1 MAGYLLIL
9 MKSFD
14 KIAMKK
20 LLPFLVLLT
29 TFPLATWGQGDI
41 PTTKPLEIGRKN
53 NLDALPSNRGT
64 VLRVPS
70 VLDDD
75 LVSKETP
82 IQMLPER
89 QLLQAGYDLKIDP
102 KVGER
107 EKKGSDKHFGDQY
120 LGDFKTNAKFVGI
133 VARDHEYVDGDR
145 VKIYVNGV
153 VVEHNLL
160 LSGAFKGVNVD
171 LVEGFNRLDFEALN
185 QGSSGPNTAQVVVTD
200 EAGKVLHNNR
210 WNLSTGS
217 KASLIV
223 VKEPSPDEEEE
234 QK

>member
-1 MAGYLLIL
+1 MKRLLLL
-9 MKSFD
+9 MVL
-14 KIAMKK
+14 MV
-20 LLPFLVLLT
+20 LPFALE
-29 TFPLATWGQGDI
+29 AQGDI
-41 PTTKPLEIGRKN
+41 PTTKPLEIGRRN
-53 NLDALPSNRGT
+53 NLDALPSNQGT

-75 LVSKETP
+75 LVSKDNP
-82 IQMLPER
+82 IKMLPDR
-89 QLLQAGYDLKIDP
+89 QLLQAGHNLKIDP

-107 EKKGSDKHFGDQY
+107 EKKGSNKHFGDQY
-120 LGDFKTNAKFVGI
+120 LGDFKTNAKFIGI

-145 VKIYVNGV
+145 VKIYVNGE
-153 VVEHNLL
+153 VVEYNMM
-160 LSGAFKGVNVD
+160 LSGAFKGINVD

-223 VKEPSPDEEEE
+223 VKEPNLEEE
-234 QK
+234 QE

>member
-1 MAGYLLIL
+1 MKRLLLLL
-9 MKSFD
+9 ML
-14 KIAMKK
+14 IA
-20 LLPFLVLLT
+20 LPFSIK
-29 TFPLATWGQGDI
+29 AQGDL

-53 NLDALPSNRGT
+53 NLDALPSNQGT
-64 VLRVPS
+64 VLRIPS

-75 LVSKETP
+75 LVSKDNP
-82 IQMLPER
+82 IKMLPDR
-89 QLLQAGYDLKIDP
+89 QLLQAGHDLKIDP

-107 EKKGSDKHFGDQY
+107 EKKGSNKHFGDQY

-133 VARDHEYVDGDR
+133 VARDHEYIDGDR
-145 VKIYVNGV
+145 VKIYVNGE
-153 VVEHNLL
+153 VVEYNLL
-160 LSGAFKGVNVD
+160 LSGSFKGINID

-223 VKEPSPDEEEE
+223 IKEPNLEEEEE
-234 QK
+234 QE

>member
-1 MAGYLLIL
+1 MKRLTFLLL
-9 MKSFD
+9 L
-14 KIAMKK
+14 AM
-20 LLPFLVLLT
+20 LPFSMT
-29 TFPLATWGQGDI
+29 GQGDL
-41 PTTKPLEIGRKN
+41 PTTKPLEIGRQN

-64 VLRVPS
+64 VLKFPS
-70 VLDDD
+70 VLDND
-75 LVSKETP
+75 LISKENP
-82 IQMLPER
+82 IKMLPDR
-89 QLLQAGYDLKIDP
+89 QLLQAGHDLKIDP

-107 EKKGSDKHFGDQY
+107 EKKGSNKFYGDQY

-145 VKIYVNGV
+145 VKIYVNGE
-153 VVEHNLL
+153 VVEYNLL
-160 LSGAFKGVNVD
+160 LSGAFKGINID
-171 LVEGFNRLDFEALN
+171 LIEGFNRLDFEALN

-223 VKEPSPDEEEE
+223 VKEPNLEEEEE
-234 QK
+234 QE

>member
-1 MAGYLLIL
+1 MNRLLLLSVL
-9 MKSFD
+9 M
-14 KIAMKK
+14 
-20 LLPFLVLLT
+20 V
-29 TFPLATWGQGDI
+29 FPIIGLAQGDI

-53 NLDALPSNRGT
+53 NLDALPSNQGT

-75 LVSKETP
+75 LVSKDNP
-82 IQMLPER
+82 IKMLPER
-89 QLLQAGYDLKIDP
+89 QLLQAGHNLKIDP

-107 EKKGSDKHFGDQY
+107 EKKGSNKFFGDQY
-120 LGDFKTNAKFVGI
+120 LGDFKTNAKFIGI

-145 VKIYVNGV
+145 VKIYFNGN
-153 VVEHNLL
+153 VVEYNML
-160 LSGAFKGVNVD
+160 LSGTFKGVNVD

-200 EAGKVLHNNR
+200 ETGKVLHNNR

-223 VKEPSPDEEEE
+223 VKEPSADEN
-234 QK
+234 

>member
-1 MAGYLLIL
+1 MKQLLLLSLLFIL
-9 MKSFD
+9 
-14 KIAMKK
+14 
-20 LLPFLVLLT
+20 PLT
-29 TFPLATWGQGDI
+29 VSGQGDL
-41 PTTKPLEIGRKN
+41 PTTKPLEIGRRN
-53 NLDALPSNRGT
+53 NLDALPSNQGT

-70 VLDDD
+70 VLDND

-89 QLLQAGYDLKIDP
+89 QLLQAGHDLKIDP

-107 EKKGSDKHFGDQY
+107 EKKGTDKHFGDQY
-120 LGDFKTNAKFVGI
+120 LGDFKTNAKFIGI

-145 VKIYVNGV
+145 VKIYVNGQ
-153 VVEHNLL
+153 VVEYNLL
-160 LSGAFKGVNVD
+160 LSGSFKGINVD
-171 LVEGFNRLDFEALN
+171 LMEGFNRLDFEALN

-223 VKEPSPDEEEE
+223 VKEPGLNEAQEE
-234 QK
+234 

>member
-1 MAGYLLIL
+1 
-9 MKSFD
+9 MKGLYIVLVM
-14 KIAMKK
+14 IA
-20 LLPFLVLLT
+20 LPLCLR
-29 TFPLATWGQGDI
+29 AQGDL
-41 PTTKPLEIGRKN
+41 PTTKPLEIGRSN
-53 NLDALPSNRGT
+53 NLDALPSNQGT

-89 QLLQAGYDLKIDP
+89 QLLQAGYNLKLDP

-107 EKKGSDKHFGDQY
+107 ERKGSNKHFGDQY
-120 LGDFKTNAKFVGI
+120 LGDFKTNAKFIGI
-133 VARDHEYVDGDR
+133 VARDHEYIDGDR
-145 VKIYVNGV
+145 VKIYVNGE
-153 VVEHNLL
+153 VVEFNML
-160 LSGAFKGVNVD
+160 LSGTFKGINID
-171 LVEGFNRLDFEALN
+171 LVDGFNRLDFEALN
-185 QGSSGPNTAQVVVTD
+185 EGSSGPNTAQVMVTD

-223 VKEPSPDEEEE
+223 VKEPNFEEE
-234 QK
+234 QE

>member
-1 MAGYLLIL
+1 
-9 MKSFD
+9 
-14 KIAMKK
+14 MKK
-20 LLPFLVLLT
+20 LLLVSIGCLL
-29 TFPLATWGQGDI
+29 PALIWAQGDI

-53 NLDALPSNRGT
+53 NLDALPSNQGS
-64 VLRVPS
+64 VLRFPS

-75 LVSKETP
+75 LISKETP

-89 QLLQAGYDLKIDP
+89 KLLQAGYDLKIDP

-107 EKKGSDKHFGDQY
+107 EKKGNDKHFGDQY
-120 LGDFKTNAKFVGI
+120 LGDFKTGAKFIGI

-145 VKIYVNGV
+145 VKIYVNGQ
-153 VVEHNLL
+153 VVEYNML
-160 LSGAFKGVNVD
+160 LSGSFKGINVD
-171 LVEGFNRLDFEALN
+171 LVDGFNRLDFEALN

-223 VKEPSPDEEEE
+223 VKEPNLKEEEE
-234 QK
+234 QE